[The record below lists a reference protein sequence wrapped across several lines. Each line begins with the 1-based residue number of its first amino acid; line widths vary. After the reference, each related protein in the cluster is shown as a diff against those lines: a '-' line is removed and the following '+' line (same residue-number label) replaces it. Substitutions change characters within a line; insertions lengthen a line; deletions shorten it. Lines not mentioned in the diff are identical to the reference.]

1 MVNKKFR
8 RGSKTYE
15 AARYIVRQ
23 NREIPA
29 LEREKL
35 SEDTGLSPKSL
46 SGLFTKLKKLKLYD
60 PYGDLEE
67 IFPQETVENTQE
79 IAPHTQENLQNAQ
92 LDPQEER
99 DSQEEYENID
109 EQNGRIDEQYA
120 TREDLSSLRDGV
132 QSAINRL
139 TSAIIGEEET
149 EEGEYINE
157 ELVEILTPH
166 QMTIRDPSLT
176 RKSIWL
182 KPKTQMYY
190 DLTRQGLFT
199 NYFGSNEISI
209 LNGFE
214 GNLSDFFNSIINDYF
229 IRNFRADIGIMGR

>member
-1 MVNKKFR
+1 MVSTEDKLRMVNKKFR

-29 LEREKL
+29 LEREKI

-79 IAPHTQENLQNAQ
+79 IVPHTQENLQNAQ
-92 LDPQEER
+92 LDSQEEI
-99 DSQEEYENID
+99 DSQEKDENID
-109 EQNGRIDEQYA
+109 EQNATIQDIDA
-120 TREDLSSLRDGV
+120 LRGDV
-132 QSAINRL
+132 QLAINRL
-139 TSAIIGEEET
+139 TSAIIGEEEDD
-149 EEGEYINE
+149 GYINE

-176 RKSIWL
+176 RKSIWM

-199 NYFGSNEISI
+199 NYFGSEEISI

>member
-23 NREIPA
+23 NREIPT

-35 SEDTGLSPKSL
+35 SEDTGLSLKSL
-46 SGLFTKLKKLKLYD
+46 AGLFTKLKKLKLYD

-67 IFPQETVENTQE
+67 IFPQETVDNTQE

-92 LDPQEER
+92 LD
-99 DSQEEYENID
+99 SQEEIDTQEKDEN
-109 EQNGRIDEQYA
+109 IDEQYA
-120 TREDLSSLRDGV
+120 TIQDINALREDV

-139 TSAIIGEEET
+139 TSAIVGEEET
-149 EEGEYINE
+149 EDEEGYIDE
-157 ELVEILTPH
+157 ELVDILRPNL
-166 QMTIRDPSLT
+166 MMIGDPSLT

-190 DLTRQGLFT
+190 DLTRQGLFS
-199 NYFGSNEISI
+199 NYFGSEEISI

-214 GNLSDFFNSIINDYF
+214 GNLSDFFNSIIDDYF
-229 IRNFRADIGIMGR
+229 FRNFGANIGIMGR

>member
-1 MVNKKFR
+1 LVSIEDKLRMVNKKFR

-15 AARYIVRQ
+15 AARYIVRH

-29 LEREKL
+29 LERAKI

-46 SGLFTKLKKLKLYD
+46 SGIFTKLKKLKLYD

-67 IFPQETVENTQE
+67 IFTPEPVAN
-79 IAPHTQENLQNAQ
+79 TQENLLNAQ
-92 LDPQEER
+92 LDPQEEIE
-99 DSQEEYENID
+99 SQEEDEN
-109 EQNGRIDEQYA
+109 IDEQYA
-120 TREDLSSLRDGV
+120 TIQDIDALRGDV
-132 QSAINRL
+132 QLAINRL
-139 TSAIIGEEET
+139 TSAIIGEEEDD
-149 EEGEYINE
+149 GYINE

-176 RKSIWL
+176 RKSIWM

-199 NYFGSNEISI
+199 NYFGSEEISI